1 MAEMMAYSSLIK
13 EGFDVRLSGVYF
25 RRGLFGER
33 NFKFTE
39 NSGKSI
45 NVF

>member
-1 MAEMMAYSSLIK
+1 MAEMMAYSSLVK
-13 EGFDVRLSGVYF
+13 EGFDVRLSGVHF

-39 NSGKSI
+39 KTGKNI
-45 NVF
+45 NIF